1 MAADVESSCRPFG
14 GSCLP
19 GAGGVLGGCPGVGA
33 AVPSRRTLM
42 CLLCLFAFFPPNI
55 MLPRFEKDTCVGE
68 VKSSKLPVG
77 MTMSMPWKGD

>member
-1 MAADVESSCRPFG
+1 M
-14 GSCLP
+14 
-19 GAGGVLGGCPGVGA
+19 LGGCPGVGA

-68 VKSSKLPVG
+68 VKS
-77 MTMSMPWKGD
+77 